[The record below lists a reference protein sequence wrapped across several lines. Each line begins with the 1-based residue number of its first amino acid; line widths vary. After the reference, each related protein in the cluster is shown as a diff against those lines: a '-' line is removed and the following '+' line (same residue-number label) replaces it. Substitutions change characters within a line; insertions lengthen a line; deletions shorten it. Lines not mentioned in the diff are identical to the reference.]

1 MTLLGGFRGNPRDA
15 LEYLNAALA
24 VDGTAFHRR
33 NLPRLPID
41 DRTDC
46 LATGVMTA
54 VPIYLDAGDTVT
66 NLSAISGST
75 AAGTPT
81 HYWFALYSNAATPAL
96 LGQTAD
102 QTSTAWAADTVKT
115 LPLVTPVKIAKS
127 GIYWVAIMVAATTP
141 PSLLGS
147 VGAKP
152 VVTGEP
158 ALANNSG
165 SSLAASAPATIASPA
180 AQRAV
185 PLIYVS

>member
-1 MTLLGGFRGNPRDA
+1 MTLLGDFKGNPRDA
-15 LEYLNAALA
+15 LGYLNTALA
-24 VDGTAFHRR
+24 PDGTAFHRR

-46 LATGVMTA
+46 LTTAVMTA
-54 VPIYLDAGDTVT
+54 VPIYLQAGDTVT
-66 NLSAISGST
+66 SISAISGAT

-81 HYWFALYSNAATPAL
+81 HYFFALYSNAATPAL

-115 LPLVTPVKIAKS
+115 LALASPVKIAKS
-127 GIYWVAIMVAATTP
+127 GVYWVGIMVAATTV

-152 VVTGEP
+152 VVSGEP
-158 ALANNSG
+158 ALANTSG
-165 SSLAASAPATIASPA
+165 SALTATAPATIASPA

-185 PLIYVS
+185 PLVYVS